1 MKNTAF
7 RRTISMLIALT
18 FVLSCA
24 SSAFAFNIGTR
35 RDDIFSGK
43 NQFGEGI
50 VQEQHEV
57 TSPTN
62 LLNED
67 GTVKEPGWEGVA
79 DGVHA
84 PDAYSKVSA
93 SPSGWCTV

>member
-67 GTVKEPGWEGVA
+67 GTVKEPGWARTNLFTYNRESIA
-79 DGVHA
+79 
-84 PDAYSKVSA
+84 A
-93 SPSGWCTV
+93 SPYRIK